1 MEFVSSTCVYEGQLA
16 SILWL
21 GGDCG
26 TKEKNNRYKALGPSV
41 CSVT

>member
-1 MEFVSSTCVYEGQLA
+1 MSLYTTCVYEGQLA

-21 GGDCG
+21 GGDYG

-41 CSVT
+41 FSET